1 MEGSSRLDSPL
12 AATKRWL
19 SEEPSPSEP
28 IKRAKPEQDTKP
40 VQPEAL
46 EPDGEEGPAPEPS
59 SRGKQPGKRDAAGW
73 PKSRKAKE
81 KEGKNVGRRRGTRI
95 EGPREVPGDHEEEGS
110 KVPRLPKRMTAL
122 LMGFCGTGCSGMQI
136 QPRDNNIR
144 TIEGVLFDAL
154 VRAGA
159 VSRDNADDP
168 TKVNLGRAAR
178 TDAGVHAAGN
188 VVSMKLIV
196 NIPGVKDWVARIN
209 EELPP
214 EIRIWGKVRV
224 QNGFNARLS
233 CDSRKYTYFFPSYL
247 LIPPKPNS
255 AFIRTQMAA
264 APPGSSSSDTPR
276 HPFWEFPGAESS
288 SPEEDLVRKR
298 RWRASPE
305 DIAKLRAIVK
315 KFEGTHNFHNF
326 TVGRDFTDRSNQRSM
341 IQIQIAEPAVYG
353 DTEWI
358 SVLFHGQSFML
369 HQRKMMS
376 ALVLTCRTKTPSE
389 IIDEL
394 YGPRVV
400 LVPKMPALGLLLEYP
415 IFDSYNRKVTT
426 VNEREKYDSAHP
438 DFRPAIDFEQYR
450 DMINIFKQAF
460 IYNDMRAAEDR
471 HGIFDAWVR
480 YVDNYEGNDL
490 LYLNPRGIIPAAA
503 LIKKNERRRSKP
515 FKENRRFDVINTKD
529 LKDAPSLEEE
539 VESDEEKLSKPALE
553 DMEG

>member
-1 MEGSSRLDSPL
+1 MQGSSFPDSPHGG
-12 AATKRWL
+12 TKRL
-19 SEEPSPSEP
+19 LPEEPRPSEP
-28 IKRAKPEQDTKP
+28 IKRAKCEDLSAAQEQG
-40 VQPEAL
+40 QPKAL
-46 EPDGEEGPAPEPS
+46 KPDGEEAAAPHSGAREKRP
-59 SRGKQPGKRDAAGW
+59 GKQDAAGW
-73 PKSRKAKE
+73 PKSRKGKE
-81 KEGKNVGRRRGTRI
+81 KEGKNVGRRRGTR
-95 EGPREVPGDHEEEGS
+95 RESPNDHEEEGP
-110 KVPRLPKRMTAL
+110 KAPRLPKRMTAL

-136 QPRDNNIR
+136 QPRDNIR
-144 TIEGVLFDAL
+144 TIEGLLFDAL

-159 VSRDNADDP
+159 VSQDNADDP

-178 TDAGVHAAGN
+178 TDSGVHAAGN

-196 NIPGVKDWVARIN
+196 NIPGIRDWVARIN
-209 EELPP
+209 QELPP

-255 AFIRTQMAA
+255 SFTRTQEAA
-264 APPGSSSSDTPR
+264 VASVLSSSDTPR
-276 HPFWEFPGAESS
+276 HPFWDFPGTDSS

-298 RWRASPE
+298 QWRVAPE
-305 DIAKLRAIVK
+305 DISSLRATVK

-326 TVGRDFTDRSNQRSM
+326 TVGRDFADRSNQRSM
-341 IQIQIAEPAVYG
+341 IKIQVAEPAVYG

-376 ALVLTCRTKTPSE
+376 ALVLTCRTGTPSE

-394 YGPRVV
+394 YGPRMV

-415 IFDSYNRKVTT
+415 IFDSYNRRVTT
-426 VNEREKYDSAHP
+426 INEREKHDSSHP

-450 DMINIFKQAF
+450 ETIDAFKQKF
-460 IYNDMRAAEDR
+460 IYTDMRATEDR
-471 HGIFDAWVR
+471 YGIFDAWVR
-480 YVDNYEGNDL
+480 YVDSYEGSDL
-490 LYLNPRGIIPAAA
+490 LYLNPRGIIPVAA
-503 LIKKNERRRSKP
+503 LIKKNERRRPKP
-515 FKENRRFDVINTKD
+515 FRENRRFDVTNTKD
-529 LKDAPSLEEE
+529 LKDAPPLQEE
-539 VESDEEKLSKPALE
+539 VESDEENLSKPALE